1 MEHYF
6 YFAEVLSVYP
16 VDSHA
21 RHGLFD
27 EAPAEGSGVG
37 EVDGE
42 LRVAV
47 GALRRLVKERD
58 VIARVVGEL
67 VGVAGV

>member
-1 MEHYF
+1 MHKATPQTSLRLQRVGE
-6 YFAEVLSVYP
+6 S
-16 VDSHA
+16 
-21 RHGLFD
+21 LFD
-27 EAPAEGSGVG
+27 EPLAEGAGVG

-58 VIARVVGEL
+58 VVARVVGIL
-67 VGVAGV
+67 

>member
-1 MEHYF
+1 M
-6 YFAEVLSVYP
+6 S
-16 VDSHA
+16 
-21 RHGLFD
+21 RGLFD
-27 EAPAEGSGVG
+27 ESLTEGAGVG
-37 EVDGE
+37 EVEGK

-58 VIARVVGEL
+58 VVARVVCEL